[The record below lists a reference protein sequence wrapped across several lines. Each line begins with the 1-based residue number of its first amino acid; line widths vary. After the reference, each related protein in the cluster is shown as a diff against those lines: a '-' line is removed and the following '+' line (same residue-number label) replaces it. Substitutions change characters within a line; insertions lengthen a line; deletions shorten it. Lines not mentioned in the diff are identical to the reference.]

1 MSAYVTL
8 TEASTYFA
16 TRLYTD
22 EWDEAIASQRTAALT
37 MAQQAIDALPLI
49 GVRAT
54 TTQTDAF
61 PRCYTIRFDRYN
73 GLEGSTI
80 DTSVY
85 TDTLVPQCVKDAV
98 CEEAL
103 ALLKYGDSERVKLQ
117 EQGVTAA
124 SRGDLHETYTPRTGL
139 ISPIARNLM
148 RPWVQGVV
156 SLTT

>member
-103 ALLKYGDSERVKLQ
+103 ALLKYGDSERVRLQ

-124 SRGDLHETYTPRTGL
+124 SRGDLHEVYTARHGL
-139 ISPIARNLM
+139 LSPQARDLL
-148 RPWVQGVV
+148 RPWLLGVV
-156 SLTT
+156 NLTT

>member
-1 MSAYVTL
+1 MSAYVTI
-8 TEASTYFA
+8 TDAQTYLA
-16 TRLYTD
+16 TRLYID
-22 EWDEAIASQRTAALT
+22 EWDEASPAKRTAALA
-37 MAQQAIDALPLI
+37 MAQREIDALPLL

-61 PRCYTIRFDRYN
+61 PRCYTVRADRYN
-73 GLEGSTI
+73 GLEGNTI

-124 SRGDLHETYTPRTGL
+124 SRGDLHETYSPRTGL
-139 ISPIARNLM
+139 ISPIARGLM